1 MHIIS
6 TSTAGPQSGKTKLL
20 KTRKV
25 HHLLI
30 YQFHTQKC
38 FDYEDTHL
46 LVFVLVWHIQHNI

>member
-6 TSTAGPQSGKTKLL
+6 TSMFEPQSDKTRLL
-20 KTRKV
+20 KTCKV

-38 FDYEDTHL
+38 FDYGDIHL
-46 LVFVLVWHIQHNI
+46 LVFVLVWHIQHSI